1 MQIPI
6 IKGDAISNK
15 VDYIDYLPKN
25 LVAVSRP
32 VMGADG
38 YLISHDGLTSL
49 GVIVPD
55 ADRGAFYDD
64 RRGLHVRVIGEKAY
78 RYFGGV
84 LTEVGVIPGSDQCS
98 FTYSFNNTLIIGGG
112 KAYLYDG
119 IQFNQITD
127 TDIGSPIDA
136 DWINGYFFY
145 TDGEYL
151 YHSLITDEA
160 QVDSLQFATAELMPD
175 KTLGV
180 KRTTDNLMAVFGRY
194 SIEYFVSDPTQLQFK
209 FSRITQKAV
218 AGGIC
223 GTHCKVVLD
232 DLFFILGGRKNESP
246 SFHIVG
252 SGSLTCVSTRS
263 VDKIVSSYTD
273 EELATVVME
282 SRVIERD
289 KLIMVRMPRHT
300 LLYNHSIAESVGTQF
315 AWTLLTR
322 GTLDRPWRGIN
333 GIYDTDAGKWIYGS
347 DSGEL
352 FYLDDTKASQGD
364 EDTEW
369 QFGTPLIPAKATR
382 LSKVELNT
390 VNGFQ
395 SDVIAGLSVSI
406 NGVTNGTEVHALYS
420 RAGIYDTRL
429 LWRRIGY
436 IPRQFS
442 LNVRGV
448 CSAKVNF
455 SNLDVTYG

>member
-32 VMGADG
+32 IMGADG
-38 YLISHDGLTSL
+38 YLISHDGLTAI
-49 GVIVPD
+49 GVSGNAD
-55 ADRGAFYDD
+55 DRGAFYDD
-64 RRGLHVRVIGEKAY
+64 RRDLHVRVIGNKVY
-78 RYFGGV
+78 RYLSGD
-84 LTEVGVIPGSDQCS
+84 LLEVGFISGTGQCS
-98 FTYSFNNTLIIGGG
+98 FAYSFNNTLIVGGG
-112 KAYLYDG
+112 GAYLYNGTD
-119 IQFNQITD
+119 FTPITD
-127 TDIGSPIDA
+127 PDLGTPIDG
-136 DWINGYFFY
+136 DWIGGYFFY

-151 YHSLITDEA
+151 FHSLINDES
-160 QVDSLQFATAELMPD
+160 QIDPLQFATAELMPD

-194 SIEYFVSDPTQLQFK
+194 SIEYFVSDPSQLQFK

-218 AGGIC
+218 SGGIC

-232 DLFFILGGRKNESP
+232 DMFFILGGRKNESP

-252 SGSLTCVSTRS
+252 SGTLNCVSTRS
-263 VDKIVSSYTD
+263 VDQVLSTYTNS
-273 EELATVVME
+273 ELSTAVME

-289 KLIMVRMPRHT
+289 KLIMVRLPRHT
-300 LLYNHSIAESVGTQF
+300 LLYNHSIAEAVGTQF
-315 AWTLLTR
+315 AWTLLSY
-322 GTLDRPWRGIN
+322 GTGSSKWLGVN
-333 GIYDTDAGKWIYGS
+333 GVYDNDANRWIYGS
-347 DSGEL
+347 TSGAL
-352 FYLDDTKASQGD
+352 YFLDDTTAAQNGV
-364 EDTEW
+364 DTEW
-369 QFGTPLIPAKATR
+369 QFGTPLVPAQATR

-390 VNGFQ
+390 VNGFS
-395 SDVIAGLSVSI
+395 SDVIAGLSVSMT
-406 NGVTNGTEVHALYS
+406 GVVNGTEVHSLYS

-448 CSAKVNF
+448 SSSKVNF